1 MNKLEEAL
9 AYIETLQSKNDETD
23 VSSAL
28 KSLLPEGEQAT
39 GDLLKELI
47 AFSFGEHNEKDELGW
62 NTYFSPGMI
71 WYDGEKTLVTPDI
84 SQVDADAIDYWK
96 KRANETSNPLLK
108 ARYAGLVWD
117 MEKKIT
123 NQKPSINYAIAN
135 IESLIIL
142 SDANRYKYDVSV
154 KDKLERALSLASS
167 INKPELIE
175 STRKAILAYED
186 KIAID
191 DKPGLWGFSYD
202 YLVDNKKSLLTEEEE
217 ANIISSLE
225 SRLERLTECEN
236 SDTHAAEVAATRLAA
251 YYQKRSKP
259 DDARRVMLQL
269 GKAYEADKDPS
280 VLNRSGR
287 LEHLHKLY
295 VHYKLHEDAKALLI
309 KLRAISAGA
318 KDELKTFSQ
327 EMTFPREEVEQLID
341 SLLKYDEKTSTA
353 NVVSYFSPD
362 KDENEKQLMA
372 LAKKHPLSF
381 MMGVN
386 IIDER
391 GRSVAQIGSIMN
403 DLEGRIIQ
411 QISQHLDF
419 TAMFLHLAL
428 AAYIDKFRIDASKFI
443 NDHLK
448 LSPAFMYGRWEILER
463 SLTAY
468 LAGDYMLFIHFVIP
482 QIEDAFRTLVEV
494 SGGQIMKLHR
504 GGALH
509 LKTFDDVLRDESLLR
524 IFGEDFI
531 LYSRILLTEQRGW
544 NLRNDLCHGLMSEG
558 KMAVMAA
565 DRLFHILMTLSLLT
579 TQSSET
585 SPVQSDTPNP
595 PE

>member
-1 MNKLEEAL
+1 METLEEAL
-9 AYIETLQSKNDETD
+9 AHIETFHYKNDETD
-23 VSSAL
+23 VSVIL
-28 KSLLPEGEQAT
+28 RSLVSEGEQAI
-39 GDLLKELI
+39 GDLLNELI
-47 AFSFGEHNEKDELGW
+47 AFSFGEHNEKDEVGW
-62 NTYFSPGMI
+62 KTYFGPGMI
-71 WYDGEKTLVTPDI
+71 WYAGEKTIITPDI
-84 SQVDADAIDYWK
+84 SLVDANTIDYWK
-96 KRANETSNPLLK
+96 KRVSETSNPLLK

-123 NQKPSINYAIAN
+123 DKKPSIDYVIAN
-135 IESLIIL
+135 IESLISL
-142 SDANRYKYDVSV
+142 SDANRYKYDVNV
-154 KDKLERALSLASS
+154 KDKLERALSLSTG
-167 INKPELIE
+167 INNPGLIE
-175 STRKAILAYED
+175 SARKAILAYED

-202 YLVDNKKSLLTEEEE
+202 YLIDNKKVLLTEKEETK
-217 ANIISSLE
+217 IISSLE
-225 SRLERLTECEN
+225 SRFERLTESEN
-236 SDTHAAEVAATRLAA
+236 PDAHAAEVAATRLAA

-259 DDARRVMLQL
+259 DDTRRVMLQL

-280 VLNRSGR
+280 VLIRSGR

-295 VHYKLHEDAKALLI
+295 VYYKLHEDAKVLLI
-309 KLRAISAGA
+309 KLRTISAGA

-327 EMTFPREEVEQLID
+327 EITFPREEVERLID
-341 SLLKYDEKTSTA
+341 SLLGYDEKTSTS
-353 NVVSYFSPD
+353 NIVGYFIPD
-362 KDENEKQLMA
+362 KDENEKQLIA

-403 DLEGRIIQ
+403 DLEGRVIQ

-419 TAMFLHLAL
+419 TAMFLRLAL
-428 AAYIDKFRIDASKFI
+428 AAYIDKFEIGAKKFI
-443 NDHLK
+443 NDYLK
-448 LSPAFMYGRWEILER
+448 LSPAFTFGRWQIIER

-468 LAGDYMLFIHFVIP
+468 LAGDYMLFIHFIIP
-482 QIEDAFRTLVEV
+482 QIEDAFRTLVEI
-494 SGGQIMKLHR
+494 SGGQIMKPHR

-524 IFGEDFI
+524 IFGENFI

-558 KMAVMAA
+558 KMGVMAA
-565 DRLFHILMTLSLLT
+565 DRLFHILITLSLLT

-585 SPVQSDTPNP
+585 SPEQSDTPNSQ
-595 PE
+595 E